1 MESVRSLA
9 IGGQATTDSQKGRKR
24 MATIIGM
31 FERARDVDS
40 LIDELLKSGYT
51 KSQIGVVARKDVYEA
66 HVNGLSVTS
75 ATEVGAITGGV
86 TGGIAGLLIGLGALT
101 IPVVGPIVAAG
112 EFLTVI
118 GATVLG
124 LAGGAVAGGLV
135 GALSGFGLE
144 EASAS
149 RFAEGVKAGHILVTV
164 QATTEH
170 VYEVTSMM
178 RQHNALEVDTGGVE
192 VAVEPVMAP
201 TTQTQSQI

>member
-1 MESVRSLA
+1 
-9 IGGQATTDSQKGRKR
+9 

-31 FERARDVDS
+31 FEKAHDVDS

-66 HVNGLSVTS
+66 HVSGLTVTG
-75 ATEVGAITGGV
+75 ATEIGAITGGV

-112 EFLTVI
+112 EFLTVL

-144 EASAS
+144 EATAS

-164 QATTEH
+164 QAPAER
-170 VYEVTSMM
+170 VYEVTSFM
-178 RQHNALEVDTGGVE
+178 RQFNALEVDTGGVE
-192 VAVEPVMAP
+192 VPIEPVMTAAS
-201 TTQTQSQI
+201 QTQSQL